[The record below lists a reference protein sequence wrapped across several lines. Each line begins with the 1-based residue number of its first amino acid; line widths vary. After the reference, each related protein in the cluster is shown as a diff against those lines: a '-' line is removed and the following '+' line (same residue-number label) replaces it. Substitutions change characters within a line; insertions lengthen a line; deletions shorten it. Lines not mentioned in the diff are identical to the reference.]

1 MYELGA
7 GKENIIVKVAGGSQR
22 LDDNRTF
29 KFGKRNDIM
38 PRKIS
43 WQNGVLIEAEAA
55 VVSASVVV
63 DR

>member
-38 PRKIS
+38 RSERSFGKT
-43 WQNGVLIEAEAA
+43 VC
-55 VVSASVVV
+55 
-63 DR
+63 